1 MKLLFNGPRQATSI
15 VAPGRVVYNFI
26 QGKTTEVKPEH
37 VSFLLK
43 SVMHRFE
50 VVVEEPKRFGGK
62 NPLPKPKERVEE
74 PKKKRGR
81 RKKDK

>member
-15 VAPGRVVYNFI
+15 VAPGRVVYNFV
-26 QGKTTEVKPEH
+26 QGKATEVKPEH

-50 VVVEEPKRFGGK
+50 VVVEEPKK
-62 NPLPKPKERVEE
+62 VKKEAPPIKETP
-74 PKKKRGR
+74 PKKKRRR
-81 RKKDK
+81 RKKG